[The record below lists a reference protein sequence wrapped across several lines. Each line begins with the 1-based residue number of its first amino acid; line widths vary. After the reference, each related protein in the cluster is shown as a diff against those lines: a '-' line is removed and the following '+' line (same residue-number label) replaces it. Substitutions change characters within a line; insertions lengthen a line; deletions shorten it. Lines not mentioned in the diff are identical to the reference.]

1 MRNYEQRKDADRA
14 TSKDELELVDRAF
27 RRYDEELKGY
37 EREEAAKAC
46 EKIDEDDLLIAP
58 DKFNIAG
65 TLAGIKPVSAF
76 DFYVS
81 QEGEEYGLE
90 SALEN
95 LGIHFTKE
103 SHESSHDS
111 SMTHISY
118 HIALDGKL
126 LKEFEAE
133 SAAAKTTEEAI
144 RVDGKYYGFPQTA
157 IDYFVERANSD
168 KSEDLSDQE
177 LYYMMI
183 HSPEHTK
190 EEFQQFEVPIMA
202 AMQQYFPH
210 SAEGLREFT
219 GWPEENEN

>member
-1 MRNYEQRKDADRA
+1 MRNFERHEDTNRA

-46 EKIDEDDLLIAP
+46 ERIDEDDLLIAP

-81 QEGEEYGLE
+81 IEGEEDDLE
-90 SALEN
+90 SALKD
-95 LGIHFTKE
+95 LGIYFTKE
-103 SHESSHDS
+103 SHASSHEPDLD
-111 SMTHISY
+111 HISY
-118 HIALDGKL
+118 HIALDKNL
-126 LKEFEAE
+126 LDEYEAE
-133 SAAAKTTEEAI
+133 SAAAPTTDEAI
-144 RVDGKYYGFPQTA
+144 RVDGKYFGFPQTA

-177 LYYMMI
+177 SYYMMI
-183 HSPEHTK
+183 HSPEHAE

-210 SAEGLREFT
+210 SAEGLRDFT
-219 GWPEENEN
+219 GWPEDSN